1 MLWYLILKQSYVFV
15 NVTIL
20 FYMRDFYSGR
30 KTSSLDTSTNNS
42 AVDIFIIGGGVNEC
56 GMASHAA
63 GLGLNAGLAEQG
75 DLAQGTRSP

>member
-1 MLWYLILKQSYVFV
+1 
-15 NVTIL
+15 
-20 FYMRDFYSGR
+20 MRDFYSGR